1 MCTCLGLTT
10 WERITHQAHP
20 WRRLILPLSVS
31 INCLPVAF
39 HQGRGLVRL
48 PPFPLVCQLVLVVCS
63 KYFEICLLNM
73 LTLVS

>member
-10 WERITHQAHP
+10 WERITHQTHP
-20 WRRLILPLSVS
+20 WRKLILPLSVA

-39 HQGRGLVRL
+39 HQGRGSCKTSPL
-48 PPFPLVCQLVLVVCS
+48 PLVCQLVLSVCN

-73 LTLVS
+73 LTRVS